1 MMMYR
6 KEFYL
11 ETNVESDDDLTLVQ
25 MGCHFFLLSD
35 DNDDEER
42 VYWCIYVWLIKNTF
56 TYTTNDMTEPTDT
69 MTSM

>member
-1 MMMYR
+1 MMIMMMYR
-6 KEFYL
+6 REFYL

-42 VYWCIYVWLIKNTF
+42 VY
-56 TYTTNDMTEPTDT
+56 
-69 MTSM
+69 